1 MKISELSIKKPVS
14 VIVLMIAVW
23 VVGIIS
29 FMRLPVNLLPDI
41 TYPLIKVY
49 VNWRG
54 ATPEEIEDNIA
65 DVIEPKMATVDNLD
79 YLESECTE
87 GLYTLLVNFSYN
99 ANRDIAYQDVLAK
112 MGLVRKRL
120 PKDAGEPL
128 IFKADP
134 SQLPVMDLIVTS
146 DSWDIVKLRTWVENY
161 LQLQFTSVPGSAGT
175 EVSGG
180 AVREIR
186 ISLNPHKIQVLG
198 LSLEKI
204 AQRLKEENIELAG
217 GRVTTEHKEFIVRT
231 KAYYK
236 NLDEIRNL
244 IISYDKYGN
253 AIFLRDIAEVKDTCD
268 IQRIIT
274 RYNQK
279 EGVKL
284 SIFKQVAAN
293 TIDVERGIQQRLQ
306 ELKPVLP
313 AGVDIGVIYN
323 QATYIRAANKGVRD
337 AALIAALLVILV
349 TWLFLGNWR
358 RIVVIIISMPLSI
371 LLTFAAME
379 LFGFSLNIL
388 SLGGLVLAITVI
400 LDQSVIVL
408 ENIVRLYEEKTEG
421 SANANKD
428 LLVSQATSE
437 VASALTFAVLTFVA
451 LFLPFLL
458 IPGLI
463 SLLFNELI
471 VIVAFAIASSMV
483 VALTATPMLAK
494 YLACTREE
502 KKTIGDRLLD
512 WLKNIY
518 QQSLNWTLNKKVWII
533 LFTVVLFGLSL
544 FLFTLIGSEF
554 LPKADDGMITVK
566 VKMPTGAAVHETAKV
581 LKQIE
586 NSVKD
591 LPYIESYFTL
601 VGGYI
606 WGLVTYEVANEGEVD
621 IQLVPKSKR
630 KFDTDEYIARYGKE
644 IQKSVKYPGA
654 KVKVFHTKMKG
665 IRQVGQ
671 FDIEIEIHSP
681 KTTSLVEMYNTAT
694 KMLSKI
700 KDIGDI
706 SNLDVSMEITKP
718 EYQLLVDRLKLA
730 ELGLSASQVAGTIKT
745 LVDGQITTYYE
756 EEGYFYPIRLIVDE
770 KYFSGKEDVSNIP
783 LFSKNGL
790 IYLRDVG
797 KIDYMVSPVK
807 ISRLDQM
814 RVIKVTASVL
824 GRNVGKITNT
834 VYKQVK
840 DIPLPPG
847 SFLRTGGQAQM
858 MRENFKALG
867 FILILAFFFAYVIL
881 SIQFESFIWPFLIMV
896 RIPFSLVG
904 MMIALFLTAT
914 PVGVTVL
921 IGILLLAG
929 IQIVHGVVLLTFIQQ
944 LMKKGIALR
953 EAVINGAIIRMR
965 PVLMTTMV
973 GVLGLVPLAIGL
985 GEGTELL
992 KPMAIAVIGGLLF
1005 SLFLTFYFMPSAFLQ
1020 IMENRYRKEL

>member
-14 VIVLMIAVW
+14 VIVLMVAVW
-23 VVGIIS
+23 VVGVIS
-29 FMRLPVNLLPDI
+29 FIRLPINLLPDI

-87 GLYTLLVNFSYN
+87 GLYTLLVNFSYG

-112 MGLVRKRL
+112 MGLVRKKL
-120 PKDAGEPL
+120 PKDADEPL

-161 LQLQFTSVPGSAGT
+161 LQLQFTSVTGSAGT

-186 ISLNPHKIQVLG
+186 IYLNPHKVQVLG

-204 AQRLKEENIELAG
+204 VQRLKEENIELAG

-253 AIFLRDIAEVKDTCD
+253 TIYLRDIAEVKDTSD

-274 RYNQK
+274 RYNKK

-284 SIFKQVAAN
+284 SIFKQAAAN

-306 ELKPVLP
+306 ELKPMFP
-313 AGVDIGVIYN
+313 AGVDVGVIYN
-323 QATYIRAANKGVRD
+323 QATYIRAANNGVRD

-349 TWLFLGNWR
+349 TWFFLGNWR
-358 RIVVIIISMPLSI
+358 RIAVIVISMPLSI
-371 LLTFAAME
+371 LLTFAAMK

-421 SANANKD
+421 SANTDAD

-471 VIVAFAIASSMV
+471 VIVAIAIASSMV

-494 YLACTREE
+494 YLVHTRED

-518 QQSLNWTLNKKVWII
+518 QQSLNWTLNKKVWVI

-544 FLFTLIGSEF
+544 FLFTIIGSEF

-566 VKMPTGAAVHETAKV
+566 VKMPTGAAVHETEKV
-581 LKQIE
+581 LEQIE
-586 NSVKD
+586 NSVRD
-591 LPYIESYFTL
+591 LPYIESYSTL
-601 VGGYI
+601 IGGYV

-630 KFDTDEYIARYGKE
+630 KFDTDEYVARYGQE

-665 IRQVGQ
+665 IRQTGE

-681 KTTSLVEMYNTAT
+681 KTTSLVEMYNTAA

-700 KDIGDI
+700 KNIGDI

-745 LVDGQITTYYE
+745 LVDGQITTYYK
-756 EEGYFYPIRLIVDE
+756 EEGYYYPIRLVVDE
-770 KYFSGKEDVSNIP
+770 KYFSGKEDVANIP

-790 IYLRDVG
+790 IYLRDIG
-797 KIDYMVSPVK
+797 QLDHMVSPVK
-807 ISRLDQM
+807 IGRLDQM

-824 GRNVGKITNT
+824 GRNVGKITSI

-840 DIPLPPG
+840 DILLPPS

-858 MRENFKALG
+858 MSENFKALG
-867 FILILAFFFAYVIL
+867 FILILAFSFAYVIL

-896 RIPFSLVG
+896 RIPRSLVG
-904 MMIALFLTAT
+904 ITLALFLTAT

-929 IQIVHGVVLLTFIQQ
+929 IQIVHGVVLLTFIRQ
-944 LMKKGIALR
+944 LMKKGLH
-953 EAVINGAIIRMR
+953 
-965 PVLMTTMV
+965 
-973 GVLGLVPLAIGL
+973 
-985 GEGTELL
+985 
-992 KPMAIAVIGGLLF
+992 
-1005 SLFLTFYFMPSAFLQ
+1005 SA
-1020 IMENRYRKEL
+1020 RR

>member
-14 VIVLMIAVW
+14 VIVLMMAVW

-41 TYPLIKVY
+41 TYPLVKIY

-65 DVIEPKMATVDNLD
+65 DVIESKMATVDNLD

-87 GLYTLLVNFSYN
+87 GLYTLLVNFSYD

-120 PKDAGEPL
+120 PKDADEPL

-253 AIFLRDIAEVKDTCD
+253 AIFLRDIAEVKDTYD

-306 ELKPVLP
+306 ELKPMLP

-323 QATYIRAANKGVRD
+323 QATYIRAANNGVRD

-349 TWLFLGNWR
+349 TWFFLGNWR
-358 RIVVIIISMPLSI
+358 RIAVIIISMPLSI
-371 LLTFAAME
+371 LLTFAAMK

-518 QQSLNWTLNKKVWII
+518 QQSLNWTLNKKGWII
-533 LFTVVLFGLSL
+533 LFTLVLFGLSL

-591 LPYIESYFTL
+591 LPFIESYFTL

-665 IRQVGQ
+665 IRQIGE

-694 KMLSKI
+694 KMLAKI

-790 IYLRDVG
+790 IYLRDIG

-896 RIPFSLVG
+896 RIPFSFVG

-929 IQIVHGVVLLTFIQQ
+929 IEIVHGVVLLTFIQQ

-965 PVLMTTMV
+965 PVLMTAMV
-973 GVLGLVPLAIGL
+973 GILGLVPLAIGL

-992 KPMAIAVIGGLLF
+992 KPMAIGVIGGLLF
-1005 SLFLTFYFMPSAFLQ
+1005 SLFLTFYFMPAAFLQ
-1020 IMENRYRKEL
+1020 IM